1 MKQLRESID
10 ASARSPL
17 GLGQSRLIR
26 EKVSYA
32 GGLHLLRDAFRCIWY
47 AVVGD
52 LLFGGKSFL
61 CHLDISSQRIIGK
74 SDDDVKEDLWR
85 SPWLPPAV
93 FFEYLQVHNTSNK
106 L

>member
-26 EKVSYA
+26 ETVSYA
-32 GGLHLLRDAFRCIWY
+32 GGLHLPRDVFRCIWY
-47 AVVGD
+47 VVVGD
-52 LLFGGKSFL
+52 LLFGGRSFL
-61 CHLDISSQRIIGK
+61 CHLDIPFQRIIGK

-85 SPWLPPAV
+85 ASWLPYAM
-93 FFEYLQVHNTSNK
+93 FFGYLQLHNTSNK